1 MGAELARR
9 GAIVVCGGG
18 GGVMEA
24 VCRGARSEAGMTV
37 GLLPGT
43 DRAEANAYVDVAL
56 PTGIGEMRNMLL
68 VRASDAVIAIAGEFG
83 TLSELAFA
91 LRIGT
96 PVVGL
101 DTWELAKKGVADES
115 IVRAADPADAVDKA
129 LELAA
134 RTG

>member
-1 MGAELARR
+1 
-9 GAIVVCGGG
+9 
-18 GGVMEA
+18 
-24 VCRGARSEAGMTV
+24 MTV
-37 GLLPGT
+37 GFLPGT

-56 PTGIGEMRNMLL
+56 PTGMGEMRNMLL

-101 DTWELAKKGVADES
+101 DTWELAKKGVADSS